1 MPVWG
6 VMQCARM
13 EGELRSY
20 STLHSR
26 CSTDMRSRS
35 AQMLG
40 EAAPKIHLR
49 VLHEATRQQHV
60 RAAHAARSKLWHRLP
75 RPRLGHSARPPRT
88 IVAQSSA
95 LMKDS
100 SPLYTAKQFLARWR
114 GAQMSIAQV
123 GLKSCQAL
131 GRV

>member
-1 MPVWG
+1 MCVCVCVCVCVYVCRGDGTIPYFLYKPHIVLCIGAKYQDISAGAWWWCQR
-6 VMQCARM
+6 QC
-13 EGELRSY
+13 
-20 STLHSR
+20 
-26 CSTDMRSRS
+26 
-35 AQMLG
+35 Q
-40 EAAPKIHLR
+40 
-49 VLHEATRQQHV
+49 QQHV

-123 GLKSCQAL
+123 GLESCQAL